1 MKKRIV
7 ALVLAVL
14 TLVLALGFAGCKK
27 NDKTDWDYIAD
38 KGELVIGIT
47 YFRPMN
53 YMENGESASRPSLP
67 RLFARSS
74 A

>member
-27 NDKTDWDYIAD
+27 NDKTDWTTSQIRASWSS
-38 KGELVIGIT
+38 ELLT
-47 YFRPMN
+47 SDP
-53 YMENGESASRPSLP
+53 
-67 RLFARSS
+67 
-74 A
+74 

>member
-53 YMENGESASRPSLP
+53 YM
-67 RLFARSS
+67 
-74 A
+74 

>member
-7 ALVLAVL
+7 ALSLAVL

-47 YFRPMN
+47 Y
-53 YMENGESASRPSLP
+53 
-67 RLFARSS
+67 
-74 A
+74 